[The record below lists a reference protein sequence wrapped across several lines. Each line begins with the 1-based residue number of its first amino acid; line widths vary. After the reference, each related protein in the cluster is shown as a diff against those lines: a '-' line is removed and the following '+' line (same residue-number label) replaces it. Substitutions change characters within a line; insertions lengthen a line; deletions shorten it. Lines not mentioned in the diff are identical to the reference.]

1 MKIRAL
7 TLDKDF
13 DVMVELKE
21 KNPNGAKDGLRTMRE
36 TECFK
41 YVDRAA
47 WYDSLTPEQKQQA
60 QAWRKEWTDVTDT
73 FIKPTRPEF
82 V

>member
-47 WYDSLTPEQKQQA
+47 
-60 QAWRKEWTDVTDT
+60 
-73 FIKPTRPEF
+73 
-82 V
+82 